1 MVQIFIDEKAYDVED
16 GITVIQACESA
27 GVEIPRF
34 CYHEKLS
41 IAGNCRMCLV
51 EMENSNKPVASCAMP
66 VAEGMKIKTNSEMVV
81 KARKGVMEFLLINHP
96 LDCPIC
102 DQGGECD
109 LQDQAM
115 AYGSGISRFVEQKR
129 AVKDKNLGPLIKTH
143 MTRCIHCTR
152 CVRFSEEIAG
162 NNTQLGAIGRGED
175 TEITTYLEEAMDFE
189 MSGNVIDLCPV
200 GALTSKPYEFVARPW
215 ELKKTETIDVFDAVG
230 SSIRIDS
237 KSDKILRVL
246 PRINEEIND
255 EWISDKTRFAYD
267 GINNQRIDRYY
278 LRNSEGKLAE
288 ESEENIL
295 KIIHNSLSNTKA
307 SQVAALVGNTLDCE
321 SIFSFKKFLDELKI
335 DNYDC
340 RQDDS
345 FFLPFQRF
353 SYIFNSTIK
362 GIDDSDLCVL
372 VGTDIKKE
380 APILS
385 SRIRQKFL
393 SSPKTYKIFSVGN
406 FNLNFAVDYLGGNP
420 SSLKKL
426 SENKNLD
433 VFKKSKK
440 PIFILG
446 QGAMCHDDAADIFNY
461 CLNFYQKISKN
472 IDWNGFNV
480 LQTFSGRVG
489 ALDLGFYN
497 KKNISRSLI
506 KQIYDGKFEVL
517 YLMSADEINFEKI
530 PKKTFVIYHGHH
542 GDKAVKRADLIIPMS
557 CFTEKEGIY
566 VNLEGRPQISSQVK
580 FPIDGV
586 NHSWTFL
593 NKLSKLFNLSLYSD
607 HNDLREKMFLNHE
620 HLSYINQIQLSKI
633 NKNKKSKF
641 KFSNQ
646 EMKSNIS
653 NFYMTDSVSR
663 NSKIMS
669 DCSLAFLKETNVP

>member
-1 MVQIFIDEKAYDVED
+1 MVQIFIDDKPYDVED

-66 VAEGMKIKTNSEMVV
+66 VAEGMKIKTDSDMVV

-115 AYGSGISRFVEQKR
+115 AYGTGISRFVEQKR
-129 AVKDKNLGPLIKTH
+129 AVKDKNLGPLIQTH

-162 NNTQLGAIGRGED
+162 NATQLGAIGRGED
-175 TEITTYLEEAMDFE
+175 TEITTFLEKSMDYE

-237 KSDKILRVL
+237 KSEKILRVL

-278 LRNSEGKLAE
+278 LRNTDGKLTE
-288 ESEENIL
+288 ESEQNIL
-295 KIIHNSLSNTKA
+295 KVIHHNLSNVK
-307 SQVAALVGNTLDCE
+307 SSEVAALAGNTLDCE
-321 SIFSFKKFLDELKI
+321 SIFSLKNFLDELKI
-335 DNYDC
+335 ENYDC

-345 FFLPFQRF
+345 FFIPSQRF

-362 GIDDSDLCVL
+362 GIDDSDLCL
-372 VGTDIKKE
+372 LIGTDIKKE

-385 SRIRQKFL
+385 SRIRQRFL
-393 SSPKTYKIFSVGN
+393 SSPNSYKIFSIGN
-406 FNLNFAVDYLGGNP
+406 FNLNFSVNYLGGTS

-426 SENKNLD
+426 NEKKNFD
-433 VFKKSKK
+433 FFKKSKN

-446 QGAMCHDDAADIFNY
+446 QGAMCQDDASDIFNY
-461 CLNFYQKISKN
+461 SLNFYQKISKN
-472 IDWNGFNV
+472 PQWNGFNV

-489 ALDLGFYN
+489 ALDLGFFN

-506 KQIYDGKFEVL
+506 KQIYDGKFKVL
-517 YLMSADEINFEKI
+517 YLMSADEINFDKI

-580 FPIDGV
+580 LPVEGV
-586 NHSWTFL
+586 NHSWEFFK
-593 NKLSKLFNLSLYSD
+593 KLSKLFNLDAFSSL
-607 HNDLREKMFLNHE
+607 NDLREKMFLNHE
-620 HLSYINQIQLSKI
+620 HLGNINQIKSSQIK
-633 NKNKKSKF
+633 KNKHNKPKF
-641 KFSNQ
+641 LNE

-663 NSKIMS
+663 NSEVMS
-669 DCSLAFLKETNVP
+669 KCSLAFMKETK

>member
-66 VAEGMKIKTNSEMVV
+66 VAEGMKIKTNSEMVT

-115 AYGSGISRFVEQKR
+115 AYGNGISRFVEQKR
-129 AVKDKNLGPLIKTH
+129 AVKDKNLGPLIQTH

-162 NNTQLGAIGRGED
+162 NETQLGAIGRGED

-278 LRNSEGKLAE
+278 LRNSEGKLTE
-288 ESEENIL
+288 ESEDNIL
-295 KIIHNSLSNTKA
+295 KIIQNNLSNTKP
-307 SQVAALVGNTLDCE
+307 SQIAALVGNTLDCE

-335 DNYDC
+335 ENYDC

-345 FFLPFQRF
+345 FFIPSQRF

-362 GIDDSDLCVL
+362 GIDDSDLCLL

-385 SRIRQKFL
+385 SRIRQRFL
-393 SSPKTYKIFSVGN
+393 SFPKSYKIFSVGN
-406 FNLNFAVDYLGGNP
+406 FNLNFSVDFLGGDS

-426 SENKNLD
+426 NEKKNLD
-433 VFKKSKK
+433 LFRKSKK
-440 PIFILG
+440 PLFILG
-446 QGAMCHDDAADIFNY
+446 QGAMCHDDASDIFNY

-472 IDWNGFNV
+472 PDWNGFNI

-497 KKNISRSLI
+497 KKNLSRSLI
-506 KQIYDGKFEVL
+506 NKIYEGKFKVL
-517 YLMSADEINFEKI
+517 YLMSADEINFDKI

-586 NHSWTFL
+586 NHSWSFL
-593 NKLSKLFNLSLYSD
+593 NKLSKLFNLDVFSD
-607 HNDLREKMFLNHE
+607 LNDLREKMFLNHE
-620 HLSYINQIQLSKI
+620 HLGYINEIKLSKI
-633 NKNKKSKF
+633 NKNKYNKL

-646 EMKSNIS
+646 EMKSNIL

-669 DCSLAFLKETNVP
+669 ECSLAFLKETK

>member
-1 MVQIFIDEKAYDVED
+1 MVQIFIDEKAFDVED
-16 GITVIQACESA
+16 GITVIQACELA

-34 CYHEKLS
+34 FYHEKLS

-115 AYGSGISRFVEQKR
+115 AYGTGISRFIEQKR
-129 AVKDKNLGPLIKTH
+129 AVKDKNLGPLIQTH

-162 NNTQLGAIGRGED
+162 NKTQLGSVGRGED
-175 TEITTYLEEAMDFE
+175 TEITTYLEESMDFE

-278 LRNSEGKLAE
+278 IRNAQGKLIE
-288 ESEENIL
+288 ESEESIL
-295 KIIHNSLSNTKA
+295 KAIQFNLSNAKP
-307 SQVAALVGNTLDCE
+307 SQIAALVGNTLDCE

-335 DNYDC
+335 ENYDC

-345 FFLPFQRF
+345 FFIPSQRF

-362 GIDDSDLCVL
+362 GIDNSDLCIL

-380 APILS
+380 APVLS
-385 SRIRQKFL
+385 SRIRQRFL
-393 SSPKTYKIFSVGN
+393 SSPKNYKIFSVGN
-406 FNLNFAVDYLGGNP
+406 FSLNFSVDLLGKAS

-426 SENKNLD
+426 NEKKNLD
-433 VFKKSKK
+433 FFKKSKK
-440 PIFILG
+440 PLFILG
-446 QGAMCHDDAADIFNY
+446 QGAMCQDDAADIFNY
-461 CLNFYQKISKN
+461 CLNFYKKISKN
-472 IDWNGFNV
+472 LDWSGFNV

-497 KKNISRSLI
+497 KKNLSKSLI
-506 KQIYDGKFEVL
+506 KKIYDGKFKVL
-517 YLMSADEINFEKI
+517 YLMSADEINFDKI
-530 PKKTFVIYHGHH
+530 PRKTFVIYHGHH

-566 VNLEGRPQISSQVK
+566 VNLEGRPQISSQIK

-586 NHSWTFL
+586 NHSWDFL
-593 NKLSKLFNLSLYSD
+593 NKLSKLFNFYVYSNQ
-607 HNDLREKMFLNHE
+607 NDLREKMFLDNE
-620 HLSYINQIQLSKI
+620 HLGFINEIRSSKI
-633 NKNKKSKF
+633 NKNTNNKY

-663 NSKIMS
+663 NSQIMS
-669 DCSLAFLKETNVP
+669 KCSLAFLKEAE

>member
-1 MVQIFIDEKAYDVED
+1 MVQIIIDEKAYDVED

-66 VAEGMKIKTNSEMVV
+66 VAEGMKIKTNSEMVI

-129 AVKDKNLGPLIKTH
+129 AVKDKNLGPLIQTH

-162 NNTQLGAIGRGED
+162 NASQLGAIGRGED

-267 GINNQRIDRYY
+267 GINNQRIDRCY
-278 LRNSEGKLAE
+278 LRNIEGKLIE

-295 KIIHNSLSNTKA
+295 RIVFNNLSNTKS
-307 SQVAALVGNTLDCE
+307 SQIAALVGNTLDCE

-335 DNYDC
+335 ENYDC

-345 FFLPFQRF
+345 FFIPSQRF

-362 GIDDSDLCVL
+362 GIDDSDLCLL

-385 SRIRQKFL
+385 SRIRQRFL
-393 SSPKTYKIFSVGN
+393 SSPKNYKVFSVGN
-406 FNLNFAVDYLGGNP
+406 FNSNFSVDCLGETP
-420 SSLKKL
+420 ASLKRLNEKKIL
-426 SENKNLD
+426 EF
-433 VFKKSKK
+433 FKKSKT

-446 QGAMCHDDAADIFNY
+446 QGAMCRDDAADIFNY
-461 CLNFYQKISKN
+461 CLNFYQKFSKN
-472 IDWNGFNV
+472 KEWNGFNV

-506 KQIYDGKFEVL
+506 NQIYDGKFKVL
-517 YLMSADEINFEKI
+517 YLMSADEIDFDKI

-557 CFTEKEGIY
+557 CFTEKDGIY

-593 NKLSKLFNLSLYSD
+593 NKLSKLFKLSCFSD
-607 HNDLREKMFLNHE
+607 VNDLREKMFLKHE
-620 HLSYINQIQLSKI
+620 HLGCINEIKLSKTSKSKI
-633 NKNKKSKF
+633 SKF

-646 EMKSNIS
+646 EMKSNIP
-653 NFYMTDSVSR
+653 NFYMTDAVSR

-669 DCSLAFLKETNVP
+669 ECSLAFLKETK

>member
-1 MVQIFIDEKAYDVED
+1 MVQIFIDDKPFEVED

-115 AYGSGISRFVEQKR
+115 AYGTGISRFVEEKR

-162 NNTQLGAIGRGED
+162 NATQLGAIGRGED

-267 GINNQRIDRYY
+267 GINNQRIDRFY
-278 LRNSEGKLAE
+278 LRNSEGKLIE
-288 ESEENIL
+288 ESEENIT
-295 KIIHNSLSNTKA
+295 KSIHNLISNTNS
-307 SQVAALVGNTLDCE
+307 SQIAALAGNTLDCE
-321 SIFSFKKFLDELKI
+321 SIFSFKKFLNELKI
-335 DNYDC
+335 ENYDC

-345 FFLPFQRF
+345 FFIPSQRF

-362 GIDDSDLCVL
+362 GIDDSDSCLL

-385 SRIRQKFL
+385 SRIRQRFL
-393 SSPKTYKIFSVGN
+393 SSPKNYKILSIGK
-406 FNLNFAVDYLGGNP
+406 FNLNFPVELLGGT
-420 SSLKKL
+420 SSSIKKL
-426 SENKNLD
+426 SEKKNLD
-433 VFKKSKK
+433 FFKKSKK

-446 QGAMCHDDAADIFNY
+446 QGAMCQADAADIFSY
-461 CLNFYQKISKN
+461 CLNFYQKISKSS
-472 IDWNGFNV
+472 DWNGFNV

-506 KQIYDGKFEVL
+506 KQIYEGKFKVL
-517 YLMSADEINFEKI
+517 YLMSADEINFDKI

-586 NHSWTFL
+586 SHSWDFL
-593 NKLSKLFNLSLYSD
+593 NKLSKSFNLSVFTDL
-607 HNDLREKMFLNHE
+607 NDLREKMFLNHE
-620 HLSYINQIQLSKI
+620 HLGYINEIKLSKI
-633 NKNKKSKF
+633 NKSKHSKL

-646 EMKSNIS
+646 EIKSNIS

-663 NSKIMS
+663 NSQIMS
-669 DCSLAFLKETNVP
+669 KCSLAFSKETK

>member
-27 GVEIPRF
+27 GFEIPRF

-115 AYGSGISRFVEQKR
+115 AYGTGISRFVEQKR
-129 AVKDKNLGPLIKTH
+129 AVKDKNLGPLIQTH

-162 NNTQLGAIGRGED
+162 NQTQLGAIGRGED
-175 TEITTYLEEAMDFE
+175 TEITTYLEESMDFE

-246 PRINEEIND
+246 PRINEDIND

-278 LRNSEGKLAE
+278 SRNTVGKLIE
-288 ESEENIL
+288 EQEENVL
-295 KIIHNSLSNTKA
+295 KVIHHNFSNTKP
-307 SQVAALVGNTLDCE
+307 SEIAALVGNTLDCE
-321 SIFSFKKFLDELKI
+321 SIFSFKNFLDELKI
-335 DNYDC
+335 ENYDC

-345 FFLPFQRF
+345 FFVPSQRF

-362 GIDDSDLCVL
+362 GIDDSDLCLL

-385 SRIRQKFL
+385 SRIRQRFL
-393 SSPKTYKIFSVGN
+393 SSPKSYKIFSIGN
-406 FNLNFAVDYLGGNP
+406 FNLNFSVNFLGGTS

-426 SENKNLD
+426 NEKKNLEF
-433 VFKKSKK
+433 FKKSKK

-446 QGAMCHDDAADIFNY
+446 QGAMCQDDAEDIFSY

-472 IDWNGFNV
+472 FDWNGFNI

-497 KKNISRSLI
+497 KKHISRSLI
-506 KQIYDGKFEVL
+506 KKIYEGKFKVL
-517 YLMSADEINFEKI
+517 YLMSADELDFDKI
-530 PKKTFVIYHGHH
+530 PKKTFVIYQGHH

-557 CFTEKEGIY
+557 CFTEKEGLY
-566 VNLEGRPQISSQVK
+566 VNLEGRPQISGQVK

-586 NHSWTFL
+586 SHSWDFL
-593 NKLSKLFNLSLYSD
+593 NKLSKLFNFIPF
-607 HNDLREKMFLNHE
+607 HNQNDLREKMFLKHE
-620 HLSYINQIQLSKI
+620 HLGYINEIKNSKI
-633 NKNKKSKF
+633 SRNKARKHRLS
-641 KFSNQ
+641 SQ
-646 EMKSNIS
+646 ELKSNIS

-663 NSKIMS
+663 NSQIMS
-669 DCSLAFLKETNVP
+669 KCSLAFSKETK

>member
-1 MVQIFIDEKAYDVED
+1 MVQIFINDKAYEVED

-27 GVEIPRF
+27 GIEIPRF

-51 EMENSNKPVASCAMP
+51 EMENSKKPVASCAMP
-66 VAEGMKIKTNSEMVV
+66 VAEGMKIKTDSEMVV

-115 AYGSGISRFVEQKR
+115 AYGTGISRFVEQKR
-129 AVKDKNLGPLIKTH
+129 AVKDKNLGPLIQTH

-162 NNTQLGAIGRGED
+162 NETQLGSIGRGED
-175 TEITTYLEEAMDFE
+175 TEITTYLEESLDFE

-278 LRNSEGKLAE
+278 LRNTDGKLIE
-288 ESEENIL
+288 ESEENII
-295 KIIHNSLSNTKA
+295 KVIHHNLSNTNA
-307 SQVAALVGNTLDCE
+307 SDVAALVGNTLDCE
-321 SIFSFKKFLDELKI
+321 SIFSFKNFLDQLRIE
-335 DNYDC
+335 NYDC

-345 FFLPFQRF
+345 FFIPSERF

-362 GIDDSDLCVL
+362 GIDDSDLCLL

-385 SRIRQKFL
+385 SRIRQRFI
-393 SSPKTYKIFSVGN
+393 SSHNIYKIFSIGDFNVN
-406 FNLNFAVDYLGGNP
+406 FSVDSLGVTS

-426 SENKNLD
+426 NEKKNLD
-433 VFKKSKK
+433 FFKKSKK

-446 QGAMCHDDAADIFNY
+446 QGAMCQDDAADIFNY
-461 CLNFYQKISKN
+461 CLNFYKKISKDSN
-472 IDWNGFNV
+472 WNGFNI

-506 KQIYDGKFEVL
+506 KKIYDGKFKVL
-517 YLMSADEINFEKI
+517 YLMSADEINFDKI

-557 CFTEKEGIY
+557 CFTEKDGIY
-566 VNLEGRPQISSQVK
+566 VNLEGRPQVSSQVK
-580 FPIDGV
+580 LPLDGV
-586 NHSWTFL
+586 NHSWEFL
-593 NKLSKLFNLSLYSD
+593 NKLSKLFNLEVFSNF
-607 HNDLREKMFLNHE
+607 NDLRQKMFLNHE
-620 HLSYINQIQLSKI
+620 HLGYINMIKSSKI
-633 NKNKKSKF
+633 NNNKHSKH

-663 NSKIMS
+663 NSEVMS
-669 DCSLAFLKETNVP
+669 KCSVAFMKETK

>member
-1 MVQIFIDEKAYDVED
+1 MVQIFIDDKPYDVED
-16 GITVIQACESA
+16 GITVIQACEFA
-27 GVEIPRF
+27 GIEIPRF

-51 EMENSNKPVASCAMP
+51 EMENSNKPVASCTMP
-66 VAEGMKIKTNSEMVV
+66 VAEGMKVKTNSEMVT

-115 AYGSGISRFVEQKR
+115 AYGNGISRFVEQKR
-129 AVKDKNLGPLIKTH
+129 AVKDKNLGPLIQTH

-162 NNTQLGAIGRGED
+162 NETQLGAIGRGED

-278 LRNSEGKLAE
+278 IRNIEGKLTE
-288 ESEENIL
+288 ESEDNIL
-295 KIIHNSLSNTKA
+295 RIIHNNLSNTKS
-307 SQVAALVGNTLDCE
+307 SQIAALVGNTLDCE
-321 SIFSFKKFLDELKI
+321 SIFSFKNFLDELKI
-335 DNYDC
+335 ESYDC

-345 FFLPFQRF
+345 FFIPSQRF

-362 GIDDSDLCVL
+362 GIDDSDLCLL

-385 SRIRQKFL
+385 SRIRQRFL
-393 SSPKTYKIFSVGN
+393 SSPKNYKVFSVGN
-406 FNLNFAVDYLGGNP
+406 FNLNFSVDFLGGDS

-426 SENKNLD
+426 NEKKNLD
-433 VFKKSKK
+433 FFRKSKK
-440 PIFILG
+440 PLFILG
-446 QGAMCHDDAADIFNY
+446 QGAMCHDDASDIFNY

-472 IDWNGFNV
+472 SYWNGFNI

-497 KKNISRSLI
+497 KKNLSRSLI
-506 KQIYDGKFEVL
+506 KKIYEGKFKVL
-517 YLMSADEINFEKI
+517 YLMSADEINFDKI

-580 FPIDGV
+580 FPIEGV
-586 NHSWTFL
+586 RHSWDFL
-593 NKLSKLFNLSLYSD
+593 NKLSKLFNFNVCTD
-607 HNDLREKMFLNHE
+607 QNDLREKMFLNHE
-620 HLSYINQIQLSKI
+620 HLGYINKIKLSKI
-633 NKNKKSKF
+633 NKNKYNKL
-641 KFSNQ
+641 KFSNL
-646 EMKSNIS
+646 EMKSNIL

-669 DCSLAFLKETNVP
+669 DCSLAFLKETK

>member
-1 MVQIFIDEKAYDVED
+1 MVQIFIDDKAYDVED
-16 GITVIQACESA
+16 GITIIQACESA

-66 VAEGMKIKTNSEMVV
+66 VADGMKIKTKSEMVI

-115 AYGSGISRFVEQKR
+115 AYGTGISRYVEQKR
-129 AVKDKNLGPLIKTH
+129 AVKDKHLGPLIQTH

-162 NNTQLGAIGRGED
+162 NDAQLGAIGRGED

-278 LRNSEGKLAE
+278 LRNMEGKLVE

-295 KIIHNSLSNTKA
+295 RIIHNNLSNIKP
-307 SQVAALVGNTLDCE
+307 SQVVALAGNTLDCE

-335 DNYDC
+335 ENYDC

-345 FFLPFQRF
+345 FFIPSERF

-362 GIDDSDLCVL
+362 GIDDSDLCLL
-372 VGTDIKKE
+372 VGTDVKKE

-385 SRIRQKFL
+385 SRIRQRFL
-393 SSPKTYKIFSVGN
+393 SSPKSYKIFSVGN
-406 FNLNFAVDYLGGNP
+406 FNLNFSVDYLGGSS

-426 SENKNLD
+426 NEKKNLD
-433 VFKKSKK
+433 YFKKSKK
-440 PIFILG
+440 PLFILG
-446 QGAMCHDDAADIFNY
+446 QGAMCQNDAADIFNY
-461 CLNFYQKISKN
+461 CLNFYQKVSKN
-472 IDWNGFNV
+472 SDWNGFNI

-489 ALDLGFYN
+489 ALDLGFYK
-497 KKNISRSLI
+497 KKNISKSLV
-506 KQIYDGKFEVL
+506 KEIYDGKFKVL
-517 YLMSADEINFEKI
+517 YLMSADEINFDKI

-586 NHSWTFL
+586 SHSWEFL
-593 NKLSKLFNLSLYSD
+593 NKLSKLFNLSIFSNL
-607 HNDLREKMFLNHE
+607 NDLREKMFFNHQ
-620 HLSYINQIQLSKI
+620 HLGYINEIKSSKI
-633 NKNKKSKF
+633 NKNKSSKL
-641 KFSNQ
+641 KFSN
-646 EMKSNIS
+646 EEIKSNIL

-669 DCSLAFLKETNVP
+669 ECSLAFLKEAK

>member
-1 MVQIFIDEKAYDVED
+1 MVQIFIDDKAYDVED

-66 VAEGMKIKTNSEMVV
+66 VAEGMKIKTDSDMVV

-115 AYGSGISRFVEQKR
+115 AYGTGISRFVEQKR
-129 AVKDKNLGPLIKTH
+129 AVKDKNLGPLIQTH

-162 NNTQLGAIGRGED
+162 NQTQLGAIGRGED
-175 TEITTYLEEAMDFE
+175 TEITTYLEESMDFE

-237 KSDKILRVL
+237 KSEKILRVL

-278 LRNSEGKLAE
+278 IRNTDGKLIE
-288 ESEENIL
+288 ESEQNVL
-295 KIIHNSLSNTKA
+295 KAIHHNLSNTKSSEA
-307 SQVAALVGNTLDCE
+307 AALVGNTLDCE
-321 SIFSFKKFLDELKI
+321 SIFSFKNFLDELKI
-335 DNYDC
+335 ENYDC
-340 RQDDS
+340 RQDGS
-345 FFLPFQRF
+345 FFIPSQRF

-362 GIDDSDLCVL
+362 GIDDSDLCL
-372 VGTDIKKE
+372 LIGTDIKKE

-385 SRIRQKFL
+385 SRIRQRFL
-393 SSPKTYKIFSVGN
+393 NSPKSYKIFSIGN
-406 FNLNFAVDYLGGNP
+406 FNLNFSVDFLGG
-420 SSLKKL
+420 SSSTLKKL
-426 SENKNLD
+426 NEKKNLD
-433 VFKKSKK
+433 FFKKSKK

-446 QGAMCHDDAADIFNY
+446 QGAMCQDDASDIFNY
-461 CLNFYQKISKN
+461 CLNFYQKISKSS
-472 IDWNGFNV
+472 DWNGFNV

-489 ALDLGFYN
+489 ALDIGFYN

-506 KQIYDGKFEVL
+506 KQIYDGKFKVL
-517 YLMSADEINFEKI
+517 YLMSADEINFDKI

-542 GDKAVKRADLIIPMS
+542 GDKAVKRADLIVPMS

-566 VNLEGRPQISSQVK
+566 VNLEGRPQISNQVK
-580 FPIDGV
+580 LPVEGV
-586 NHSWTFL
+586 NHSWEFF
-593 NKLSKLFNLSLYSD
+593 NKLSKLFNLEVFSSL
-607 HNDLREKMFLNHE
+607 NDLREKMFLNNE
-620 HLSYINQIQLSKI
+620 HLSFINQIKSSKI
-633 NKNKKSKF
+633 NKSKLSKP

-646 EMKSNIS
+646 EIKSNIS

-663 NSKIMS
+663 NSEIMS
-669 DCSLAFLKETNVP
+669 KCSMAFMKENK